1 MMTTLEVGCLCSLM
15 PNNLEISNTAFRTLV
30 PAEIA
35 ITTFRILA
43 PAKIAIA
50 AFITLTPMEIVA
62 HLCLEGDF
70 CVFVSI
76 LRPFNN
82 EENEGTPNV

>member
-1 MMTTLEVGCLCSLM
+1 MMTTLEVGGLCSLM
-15 PNNLEISNTAFRTLV
+15 PNNIEIAITAFRTLA

-62 HLCLEGDF
+62 HLCLEGDC